1 MRSLRTRILALA
13 LALAASAASAAG
25 ANATAPGE
33 SDSPVVRIGLSAPI
47 SLAEMHGIGTE
58 VRDGAQMAIDDL
70 NARGV
75 RLGARAV
82 RLELVVVDDHAE
94 PFQDAVLATV
104 RAMTQAHVAGVVGP
118 MNSGVALRTAGLYA
132 QAGVPMISPSAT
144 HPGLTRMGLA
154 SVFRLQPDD
163 AALAQRLVAW
173 AARERHLRRVS
184 IVTDAS
190 GYGQVM
196 STVFRLATQQAGLK
210 VDDEVKLAPGQTDF
224 AAVVSRLGM
233 AHSDAV
239 LVAGLDGAG
248 AALYRAWHEHG
259 GTAPLIGGDGFCSLA
274 FARLALPVSRGD
286 VLCARQGQH
295 ATEPP
300 AALTAFGQRFA
311 QRFDHAP
318 DAEDDDAPYAYD
330 AVRVL
335 VAAMVDAGSS
345 DPAVYLPHLRA
356 TTLADSLV
364 GPFHFDAQGDVP
376 DGTIALFTYDG
387 TQRVYLQPLP

>member
-1 MRSLRTRILALA
+1 MRRLRTRILALA
-13 LALAASAASAAG
+13 LAANACVAGATAAAG
-25 ANATAPGE
+25 AV
-33 SDSPVVRIGLSAPI
+33 DLPVVRIGLSAPL

-58 VRDGAQMAIDDL
+58 MRDGAQMAIDDL
-70 NARGV
+70 NAHGV
-75 RLGARAV
+75 RLGERAV
-82 RLELVVVDDHAE
+82 RLELLAVDDHAD
-94 PFQDAVLATV
+94 PYQDAVLATV
-104 RAMTQAHVAGVVGP
+104 HAMTQAHVSGVIGP
-118 MNSGVALRTAGLYA
+118 MNSGVALRAAGLYT

-144 HPGLTRMGLA
+144 HPGITRMGLA

-196 STVFRLATQQAGLK
+196 SVVFRLAAQQAGLK
-210 VDDEVKLAPGQTDF
+210 VDDEVKLTSGQTDF
-224 AAVVSRLGM
+224 ATVVSRLDM

-248 AALYRAWHEHG
+248 SALYRAWHEHG

-274 FARLALPVSRGD
+274 FARLALPVGRGD

-295 ATEPP
+295 APEPP
-300 AALTAFGQRFA
+300 SSWTAFGQRFA
-311 QRFDHAP
+311 QRFGHAP

-364 GPFHFDAQGDVP
+364 GPFHFDAHGDVP

-387 TQRVYLQPLP
+387 TQRVYLQSLP